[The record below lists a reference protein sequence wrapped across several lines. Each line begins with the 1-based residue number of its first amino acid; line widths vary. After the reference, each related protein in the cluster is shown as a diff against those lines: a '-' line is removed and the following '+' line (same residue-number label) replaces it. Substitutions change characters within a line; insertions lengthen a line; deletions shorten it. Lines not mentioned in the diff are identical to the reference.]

1 MLPDGL
7 DEATIKAAV
16 AEAMGR
22 RRSAV
27 LVFVTVAAIAQIRV
41 RHICKR
47 PHGGSLKGRIPNRD
61 IGRAAGEIQIHRDYF
76 SRLPAHAGFT
86 PTFDREFIRRY
97 RIPRTVYER
106 FRDGLL
112 EMDDA

>member
-1 MLPDGL
+1 MLPAGV

-27 LVFVTVAAIAQIRV
+27 LVFVTVVAIAQIRT

-47 PHGGSLKGRIPNRD
+47 PHGGSLKG
-61 IGRAAGEIQIHRDYF
+61 GCQTATSEGLRA
-76 SRLPAHAGFT
+76 
-86 PTFDREFIRRY
+86 
-97 RIPRTVYER
+97 R
-106 FRDGLL
+106 FK
-112 EMDDA
+112 